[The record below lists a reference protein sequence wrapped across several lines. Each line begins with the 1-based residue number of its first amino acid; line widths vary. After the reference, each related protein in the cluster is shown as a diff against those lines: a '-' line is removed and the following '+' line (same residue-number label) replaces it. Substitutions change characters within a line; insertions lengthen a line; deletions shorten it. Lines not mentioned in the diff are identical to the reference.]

1 MDVGEVLADFSCS
14 IEKETVTHF
23 HDGGF
28 VYRPNF
34 TLAYVFRIL
43 EGELQYSFRGL
54 LSYEL
59 YRLDNAINDDMLNA
73 AVFSFGVLPDKDSV
87 NIVVWGFITSNGF
100 AGSDI
105 GEKIEGS
112 AQGKV
117 ERDMAFANWCL

>member
-1 MDVGEVLADFSCS
+1 M
-14 IEKETVTHF
+14 
-23 HDGGF
+23 
-28 VYRPNF
+28 YRPNF